1 MQRSRQLHIPMFLL
15 TLFLAYQVSI
25 TMFSHVH
32 YINGVMIVHSHP
44 SADSQH
50 THTEG
55 QILTMAHIS
64 SFDGVEPVSY
74 VIADSLLPLLC
85 TLVFDREREDLSFKI
100 HQCISLRAPPFFSWT

>member
-1 MQRSRQLHIPMFLL
+1 MQKSRQLYLPMFLL

-55 QILTMAHIS
+55 QVLTMAHIS

-74 VIADSLLPLLC
+74 VIADALLPVIY
-85 TLVFDREREDLSFKI
+85 TLVSSNGGENLPSYV
-100 HQCISLRAPPFFSWT
+100 HQCVSLRAPPFFSWT

>member
-1 MQRSRQLHIPMFLL
+1 MQRSRQLHIPVFLL

-55 QILTMAHIS
+55 QVLTMAHIS
-64 SFDGVEPVSY
+64 SFDGVEPVSS
-74 VIADSLLPLLC
+74 VIADALLPVIYTLFSSNRGENLLSY
-85 TLVFDREREDLSFKI
+85 V

>member
-1 MQRSRQLHIPMFLL
+1 MQKSRQLYLPMFLL

-55 QILTMAHIS
+55 QVLTMAHIS

-74 VIADSLLPLLC
+74 VIDDALLPLLY
-85 TLVFDREREDLSFKI
+85 TLDICIGGENLPLDM
-100 HQCISLRAPPFFSWT
+100 HQCISLRAPPFFS

>member
-1 MQRSRQLHIPMFLL
+1 MQKRRHIFLPLFLL

-44 SADSQH
+44 SADNQH

-55 QILTMAHIS
+55 QILTMAQIA
-64 SFDGVEPVSY
+64 SFDGVEPVSN
-74 VIADSLLPLLC
+74 VIADSLLPLLY
-85 TLVFDREREDLSFKI
+85 TLISGEDGGNLFS
-100 HQCISLRAPPFFSWT
+100 HSLPCISLRAPPCFA